1 MDGLRGAGHE
11 VWGVDVVAGD
21 DIVVAD
27 LARDDDAL
35 PGVLDG
41 TEAIVHLAAIAS
53 ETDFATAVESHI
65 AMTQRVPQA
74 AVVAGVPRV
83 VYASSNH
90 AVGFTPRAP
99 LVHVDTPVRPDSFYG
114 FGKAAC
120 EALCSLY
127 HDRHGLAIACL
138 RIGSFRDRPTT
149 RRHLS
154 TWLSPG
160 DAVRLVD
167 ACLRAAELG
176 FAYRVWHL
184 GQLSSVVGPDTG
196 ASARVRTTRRRRGVG
211 TGDPPNAADS
221 RGRTRR
227 SGAGGGEFA
236 RPVERGRRAKAS
248 TNTTATTTR
257 KAPMNVASV
266 KRDPA
271 NPSLRAFG
279 RYGGRVPG
287 L

>member
-1 MDGLRGAGHE
+1 MRSMRVVITGASGKIGRCLMDGLRGAGHE
-11 VWGVDVVAGD
+11 VWGIDVVAGD

-35 PGVLDG
+35 VGVLDG

-65 AMTQRVPQA
+65 AMTQRVLEA
-74 AVVAGVPRV
+74 AVVCGVPRV

-176 FAYRVWHL
+176 FAIVYGISANSRAWWDLTPAQAL
-184 GQLSSVVGPDTG
+184 GYEPRDDAEAWAPEILRTPP
-196 ASARVRTTRRRRGVG
+196 SAEDELDDLVL
-211 TGDPPNAADS
+211 
-221 RGRTRR
+221 
-227 SGAGGGEFA
+227 GGEFA
-236 RPVERGRRAKAS
+236 RPVERG
-248 TNTTATTTR
+248 
-257 KAPMNVASV
+257 
-266 KRDPA
+266 
-271 NPSLRAFG
+271 
-279 RYGGRVPG
+279 
-287 L
+287 